1 MKILITGGLGYIG
14 SGILEFISSDNKFT
28 EIASGEIYILDNYS
42 YERSQN
48 SILEWAKKYLGLNI
62 HFIPSCITNINKLKT
77 ETLNEI
83 ADSTYVIHLASLTQ
97 SPYSVLNEKYIG
109 QGTEILLD
117 FISHS
122 GNKLK
127 KLINMSS
134 TSIYGNVQSG
144 VEPYNEEIF
153 PDPEHAF
160 HSYSEHKLL
169 SELTCLKYTKENG
182 LPITTFRMSTV
193 FGYSFGVRLNMFIN
207 DWVRQIIG
215 GRQIV
220 APGTPKDW
228 RPFVHVQDA
237 SKIILTSLVDS
248 ENVPDTIINVGNKDM
263 NLQQQDIIKMVIDIG
278 YSKGIEYNYEVIYR
292 RDQDPTSL
300 VENYKVDFFKYND
313 IYDFAT
319 TSMHNFDSGI
329 NDLFD
334 KILGNTY

>member
-1 MKILITGGLGYIG
+1 
-14 SGILEFISSDNKFT
+14 
-28 EIASGEIYILDNYS
+28 
-42 YERSQN
+42 
-48 SILEWAKKYLGLNI
+48 
-62 HFIPSCITNINKLKT
+62 
-77 ETLNEI
+77 
-83 ADSTYVIHLASLTQ
+83 
-97 SPYSVLNEKYIG
+97 
-109 QGTEILLD
+109 
-117 FISHS
+117 
-122 GNKLK
+122 
-127 KLINMSS
+127 
-134 TSIYGNVQSG
+134 
-144 VEPYNEEIF
+144 
-153 PDPEHAF
+153 
-160 HSYSEHKLL
+160 
-169 SELTCLKYTKENG
+169 
-182 LPITTFRMSTV
+182 
-193 FGYSFGVRLNMFIN
+193 MFIN